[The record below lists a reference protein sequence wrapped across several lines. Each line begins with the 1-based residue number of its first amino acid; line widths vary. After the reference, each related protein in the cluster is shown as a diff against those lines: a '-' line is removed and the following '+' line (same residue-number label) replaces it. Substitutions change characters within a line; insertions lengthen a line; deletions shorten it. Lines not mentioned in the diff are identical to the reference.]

1 LALLPS
7 PSFFRGVAMSSNNK
21 PITHQR
27 DLAKL
32 PRALAP
38 LIERPQWAVWKWTQ
52 KPDGS
57 WQKPPFQSLQPEWH
71 ASTKDPATWSDYSTA
86 LATVQAGYADGISY
100 VLTEAD
106 PFGAIDL
113 DHCRD
118 PRTHS
123 IDVWAQNFMQAAVA
137 TYQEVTPS
145 GAGVRIWGLAD
156 GDSLHRKFT
165 LKAGPKEFEPDK
177 KICAELFRRTHKALI
192 VTGYRLD
199 TVRELTNIDRVFDWA
214 VVWAERRKAEAAAA
228 EEAAR
233 AANGGGNGFDSSG
246 CGYSIDQI
254 EQFVREGA
262 PPEENRSEL
271 FHTIVGHY
279 LGCGWGQE
287 KIFEFMQQFP
297 DGVGGRYLSEGRLS
311 DEIARSARKFG
322 SEELPWIGES
332 SWTNGGGQTKAA
344 PAPQPEPIQPLPPPS
359 SPTEPDDPEL
369 EDNTVDDDAVDH
381 TDDELED
388 NDDLDKDEPL
398 EQEPLPPLYAH
409 GNPDPRP
416 ITTWLVKHILPA
428 KGHGLLSGQWG
439 TAKTFV
445 AIDLAAAVATSQ
457 PFLQHIIKR
466 QSGVLFIAAEGAN
479 QVRLRFDAVWKEKC
493 GDGKERAPFCWY
505 ETAPLLLHKGSA
517 EKLVTM
523 ARQAEAMLMQDH
535 GLPLGLIIVDTLVAC
550 AGYRRSGEE
559 NDNAVGQA
567 LMNVLKAVAE
577 EISCFVLGVD
587 HFGKDMEA
595 GTRGA
600 ASKEGSADSVLV
612 CLGHRELS
620 GAITNARLAVRKNRG
635 GLQGQEHPFVLRLV
649 DMGMDEDGDPET
661 TMVVDWLPAG
671 AAGAQARPEPDP
683 WIVGCRQQ
691 EQRAGMVRFKQALLA
706 VLAEYGVELPI
717 PSATR
722 VRNSPPI
729 ETPELRTSVADVSGL
744 IGDVPGPIGDV
755 PGLIGDVPGPIGDV
769 SGPILDAT
777 ARRNSGVPIGDELRP
792 RVASAPVVRMVDQE
806 TVQEAFYLCTPE
818 DPRQT
823 QHSRFTRARDRAE
836 VLGLIGIGNIDG
848 ATYLWLVRPDPD
860 EDADEEGAETSTPYR
875 DPKF

>member
-1 LALLPS
+1 
-7 PSFFRGVAMSSNNK
+7 MSSNNK
-21 PITHQR
+21 PITQQR

-32 PRALAP
+32 PQALAP
-38 LIERPQWAVWKWTQ
+38 LIERPQWAVWRWAQ

-57 WQKPPFQSLQPEWH
+57 WQKPPFMATQPDRH
-71 ASTKDPATWSDYSTA
+71 VSTTDPSTWNSYETA
-86 LATVQAGYADGISY
+86 LATVQAGHADGISY
-100 VLTEAD
+100 ILTADD
-106 PFGAIDL
+106 PFGAVDL

-118 PRTHS
+118 LETRS
-123 IDVWAQNFMQAAVA
+123 IDIWAQLFLHRGRD
-137 TYQEVTPS
+137 TYTEVTPS
-145 GAGVRIWGLAD
+145 GTGVRIWGLAD
-156 GDSLHRKFT
+156 GGPLHRKFT

-177 KICAELFRRTHKALI
+177 VICAELFRRTHKALT

-214 VVWAERRKAEAAAA
+214 IVWAERRKAEAAAA
-228 EEAAR
+228 EEVAR
-233 AANGGGNGFDSSG
+233 AANGGGNGFDGSG

-279 LGCGWGQE
+279 LGCGWDQE

-297 DGVGGRYLSEGRLS
+297 GGIGGRYLGEGRLS
-311 DEIARSARKFG
+311 GEIARSARKFG

-332 SWTNGGGQTKAA
+332 SWTNGGGQTKTA
-344 PAPQPEPIQPLPPPS
+344 PAPQPEPEPIQPPPPLPPPTG
-359 SPTEPDDPEL
+359 PNDPEL
-369 EDNTVDDDAVDH
+369 EDNTVDDDVVDH

-388 NDDLDKDEPL
+388 DDDLDEDESP
-398 EQEPLPPLYAH
+398 EQSEEPLPPLYAH

-416 ITTWLVKHILPA
+416 IATWLVKHILPA

-439 TAKTFV
+439 MAKTFV
-445 AIDLAAAVATSQ
+445 AIDLAAAVATGQ

-505 ETAPLLLHKGSA
+505 ETAPLLLHKSSV
-517 EKLVTM
+517 EKLVAM

-559 NDNAVGQA
+559 NDNAVGQV

-577 EISCFVLGVD
+577 EIGCFVLGVD

-620 GAITNARLAVRKNRG
+620 GAIANARLAVRKNRG
-635 GLQGQEHPFVLRLV
+635 GPQGQEHPFALRLV

-671 AAGAQARPEPDP
+671 SAQAAAPADDP
-683 WIVGCRQQ
+683 WSKAKRQD
-691 EQRAGMVRFKQALLA
+691 QRTAALRLKR
-706 VLAEYGVELPI
+706 VLMTILAEQGVDLPI
-717 PSATR
+717 P
-722 VRNSPPI
+722 P
-729 ETPELRTSVADVSGL
+729 DG
-744 IGDVPGPIGDV
+744 
-755 PGLIGDVPGPIGDV
+755 
-769 SGPILDAT
+769 
-777 ARRNSGVPIGDELRP
+777 
-792 RVASAPVVRMVDQE
+792 PVVRMVDQKLVRK
-806 TVQEAFYLCTPE
+806 TFYACTPADGTPE
-818 DPRQT
+818 QKGRFRRQK
-823 QHSRFTRARDRAE
+823 FLAALDWAE
-836 VLGLIGIGNIDG
+836 QNQLIGAGEVDEVS
-848 ATYLWLVRPDPD
+848 YLWLARPKT
-860 EDADEEGAETSTPYR
+860 EDEEEG
-875 DPKF
+875 

>member
-1 LALLPS
+1 
-7 PSFFRGVAMSSNNK
+7 MSSNNK
-21 PITHQR
+21 PITQQR

-57 WQKPPFQSLQPEWH
+57 WQKPPFMAMQPDRH
-71 ASTKDPATWSDYSTA
+71 ASTTDPSTWNGYETA
-86 LATVQAGYADGISY
+86 LATVQAGHADCISY
-100 VLTEAD
+100 ILTADD
-106 PFGAIDL
+106 PFGAVDL

-118 PRTHS
+118 LETRS
-123 IDVWAQNFMQAAVA
+123 IDIWAQLFLHRGRD
-137 TYQEVTPS
+137 TYTEVTPS
-145 GAGVRIWGLAD
+145 GTGVRIWGLAD
-156 GDSLHRKFT
+156 GGPLHRKFT

-177 KICAELFRRTHKALI
+177 VICAELFRRTHKALT

-214 VVWAERRKAEAAAA
+214 IVWAERRKAEAAAA
-228 EEAAR
+228 EEVAR

-279 LGCGWGQE
+279 LGCGWGQK

-297 DGVGGRYLSEGRLS
+297 DGIGGRYLGEGRLS
-311 DEIARSARKFG
+311 GEIARSARKFS

-332 SWTNGGGQTKAA
+332 SWTNGGDQTKAA
-344 PAPQPEPIQPLPPPS
+344 PAPQSEPIQPPPPPPP
-359 SPTEPDDPEL
+359 PTEPDDPEL
-369 EDNTVDDDAVDH
+369 EDNTVDDDVVDH
-381 TDDELED
+381 TDNELED
-388 NDDLDKDEPL
+388 DDDLDEDEPP
-398 EQEPLPPLYAH
+398 EQSEEPLPPLYAH

-416 ITTWLVKHILPA
+416 IATWLVKHILPE

-445 AIDLAAAVATSQ
+445 AIDLAAAVATGQ

-505 ETAPLLLHKGSA
+505 ETAPLLLHQGSV
-517 EKLVTM
+517 EKLIAM
-523 ARQAEAMLMQDH
+523 ARQAEEMLMQDH
-535 GLPLGLIIVDTLVAC
+535 GLSLGLIIVDTLVAC

-577 EISCFVLGVD
+577 EIGCFVLGVD

-620 GAITNARLAVRKNRG
+620 GAVANARLAVRKNRG
-635 GLQGQEHPFVLRLV
+635 GPQGREYPFTLRLV
-649 DMGMDEDGDPET
+649 DMGMDEDGEPET

-671 AAGAQARPEPDP
+671 SAQAAAPADDP
-683 WIVGCRQQ
+683 WSKAKRQD
-691 EQRAGMVRFKQALLA
+691 QRTAALRLKR
-706 VLAEYGVELPI
+706 VLMTILAEQGVELPI
-717 PSATR
+717 P
-722 VRNSPPI
+722 P
-729 ETPELRTSVADVSGL
+729 DG
-744 IGDVPGPIGDV
+744 
-755 PGLIGDVPGPIGDV
+755 
-769 SGPILDAT
+769 
-777 ARRNSGVPIGDELRP
+777 
-792 RVASAPVVRMVDQE
+792 PVVRMVDQKL
-806 TVQEAFYLCTPE
+806 VRKAFYACTPTDGTPE
-818 DPRQT
+818 QTGRFRRQ
-823 QHSRFTRARDRAE
+823 RFLAALDWAE
-836 VLGLIGIGNIDG
+836 QNQLIGAGEVDEVS
-848 ATYLWLVRPDPD
+848 YLWLARPKI
-860 EDADEEGAETSTPYR
+860 EDEEEG
-875 DPKF
+875 